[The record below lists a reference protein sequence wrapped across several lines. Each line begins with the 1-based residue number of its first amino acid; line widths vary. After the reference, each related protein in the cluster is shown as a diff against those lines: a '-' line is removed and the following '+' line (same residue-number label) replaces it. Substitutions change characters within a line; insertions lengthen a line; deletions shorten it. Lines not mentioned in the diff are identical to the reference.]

1 MGIDDKME
9 DSNKPIKYFRIEF
22 IMDNPYWKQANYYFV
37 EPKMRDGEDVD
48 KRRETRIYLERCDEI
63 LKSAD
68 YFVNVVMK
76 GIFDVSE

>member
-22 IMDNPYWKQANYYFV
+22 VMDNPYWKQANYYFV

-48 KRRETRIYLERCDEI
+48 RKAETRMYIKRCNEINEAANYLV
-63 LKSAD
+63 LT
-68 YFVNVVMK
+68 VMK
-76 GIFDVSE
+76 GIFDAE